1 MAAGVAWGCVLIILK
16 KKTMESK
23 FEYIGNMSFGPESAI
38 VKKQKSALKGIILI
52 ILGAVVLYFG
62 ATHTS
67 SSSADIISSVLII
80 AGLIIVIWGIAAFFT
95 KGERYYYK
103 PTGKLMHKKKVY
115 ISPTYSSKL
124 YQIVEEGNY
133 AELKNVTRAPQSNLS
148 IEALYTDDGAY
159 ALVQVMEFVPY
170 NDIPMTPVKECQG
183 EQARDLVA
191 FLK

>member
-1 MAAGVAWGCVLIILK
+1 
-16 KKTMESK
+16 MESK
-23 FEYIGNMSFGPESAI
+23 FEYIGNMTFGPDSAI
-38 VKKQKSALKGIILI
+38 VKKQKSALRGIILI
-52 ILGAVVLYFG
+52 VVGAAVLYFG
-62 ATHTS
+62 AIQT
-67 SSSADIISSVLII
+67 AEMLSSVLII
-80 AGLIIVIWGIAAFFT
+80 AGLIIVVWGIAAFFT
-95 KGERYYYK
+95 KGERFIYK
-103 PTGKLMHKKKVY
+103 PTGKIMHKKKIY

-124 YQIVEEGNY
+124 YQIVEDGNY

-148 IEALYTDDGAY
+148 IEALYTDDGTY